1 MTKQDAIDNPN
12 SCWNKA
18 ALDEP
23 IFILRA
29 SDILSPAL
37 VREWARQ
44 FAIHRLLA
52 NGMSITHSDKYREA
66 MQTALAMEA
75 RTGRK
80 IPNY

>member
-29 SDILSPAL
+29 SDVFSPAL

-44 FAIHRLLA
+44 FAVHRLLFD
-52 NGMSITHSDKYREA
+52 GILLKQSDKYNEA
-66 MQTALAMEA
+66 MKTALAMES

-80 IPNY
+80 IPGY